1 MRQLDEIMR
10 LGAPESLAILQGELV
25 NQASPAQQCAELGL
39 SLSEYYRRRREA
51 TLVLLD
57 LLTR

>member
-1 MRQLDEIMR
+1 MR
-10 LGAPESLAILQGELV
+10 LGAPESIAILQGELL
-25 NQASPAQQCAELGL
+25 NQASPTEQAAELGL

-57 LLTR
+57 LLTRPG